1 MRSAPAVR
9 NRSAMRSSVFALTSV
24 LALAAAIGPV
34 NAEDLTPEQ
43 LAIIK
48 KYGISKADQ
57 QKLFGTTV
65 AAKTPVATTKPVA
78 ALTEEPVQAAE
89 VEKTGFLA
97 GTTVFAGF
105 DNFKSLGDRI
115 TNINGG
121 TGSLTGSYG
130 AVLGFNSG
138 HTLTD
143 SGFGIQAGAALGV
156 YDFKGR
162 LRIIPE
168 AEAFER
174 HQFYTVGVYK
184 HSDLS
189 DGGGTFADRL
199 SLGLVYDAM
208 HAENWGVNANTIS
221 LSQLRGTVGYA
232 LGNSTEVGVWATHGL
247 DTDEAAVTV
256 AGAPGVRREI
266 RAADQTNLYVKHH
279 FDFGGDV
286 TAYAGVFDSSAIG
299 EWQLGMTARVPLNAH
314 WAAYGSANYVAP
326 DSPSGPMG
334 SGEEQVSLSFGLA
347 YHFGNAAG
355 SDVGGNKRLPMQDV
369 ASTRTFLITDSLT
382 NP

>member
-1 MRSAPAVR
+1 MT
-9 NRSAMRSSVFALTSV
+9 SSVFALTSV
-24 LALAAAIGPV
+24 IALLIAAGPV
-34 NAEDLTPEQ
+34 TADSLTPEQ

-48 KYGISKADQ
+48 KYGISEADQ

-65 AAKTPVATTKPVA
+65 AAKKSRISLPA
-78 ALTEEPVQAAE
+78 EPLQAAE
-89 VEKTGFLA
+89 AAPSAEVAPSTEVEDTGFFA

-121 TGSLTGSYG
+121 TGALTGSFG
-130 AVLGFNSG
+130 AVVGFNSG

-143 SGFGIQAGAALGV
+143 SGFGIQAGAALGA

-162 LRIIPE
+162 LRLIPE
-168 AEAFER
+168 DEAFER
-174 HQFYTVGVYK
+174 HQYYTVGVYK

-189 DGGGTFADRL
+189 DGAGTFADRL

-232 LGNSTEVGVWATHGL
+232 LSTSTEVGVWATHGL
-247 DTDEAAVTV
+247 NTDMAAVTV

-279 FDFGGDV
+279 FGFGGDV
-286 TAYAGVFDSSAIG
+286 MAYAGVFDGSAIG
-299 EWQLGMTARVPLNAH
+299 EWQLGMTAQVPLNEN
-314 WAAYGSANYVAP
+314 WAAYGGANYVAP

-334 SGEEQVSLSFGLA
+334 SGEEQVSLSFGLT
-347 YHFGNAAG
+347 YHFGNAAS

>member
-1 MRSAPAVR
+1 MHNTSAAGTPGR
-9 NRSAMRSSVFALTSV
+9 MRSSAFALTSV
-24 LALAAAIGPV
+24 IALLIAAGPV
-34 NAEDLTPEQ
+34 TADSLTAEQ
-43 LAIIK
+43 RAIIK
-48 KYGISKADQ
+48 KYGISEADQ

-65 AAKTPVATTKPVA
+65 ASKTPVATTKPVA
-78 ALTEEPVQAAE
+78 ALTEEPAQAAE
-89 VEKTGFLA
+89 VEESGFLA

-121 TGSLTGSYG
+121 TGALTGSFG
-130 AVLGFNSG
+130 AVVGFNSG

-143 SGFGIQAGAALGV
+143 SGFGIQAGAALGY

-168 AEAFER
+168 DKAFER

-189 DGGGTFADRL
+189 DGAGTFADRL
-199 SLGLVYDAM
+199 SMGLVYDAM

-232 LGNSTEVGVWATHGL
+232 LSNSTEVGVWATRGL
-247 DTDEAAVTV
+247 DTDMAAVTV

-279 FDFGGDV
+279 FDLGGDV

-299 EWQLGMTARVPLNAH
+299 EWQLGMTARVPLNAN

-347 YHFGNAAG
+347 YHFGNAAS
-355 SDVGGNKRLPMQDV
+355 SDVSGNKRLPMQDV